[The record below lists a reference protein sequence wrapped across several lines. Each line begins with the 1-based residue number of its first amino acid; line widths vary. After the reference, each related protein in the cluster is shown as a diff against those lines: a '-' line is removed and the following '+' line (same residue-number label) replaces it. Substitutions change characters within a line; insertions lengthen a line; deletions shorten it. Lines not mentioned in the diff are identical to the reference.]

1 MTTATTP
8 RPGDPSWWFA
18 EALAAERTVPAPPL
32 SGRIAVDTVI
42 VGGGYTGL
50 WTALALKRQAPAMTI
65 ALIEAAQCG
74 AGASGKNGGKV
85 SGYWSSLAGMVKTIG
100 PDGALAVARAG
111 GKAQDAVH
119 AFATA
124 QGRDVWWREGGSVSI
139 SASPAQDA
147 DLAAPVEVARALGV
161 ADTVQALTP
170 AAVARICKSPV
181 FRGGVFFPEG
191 ATIQPARLARALR
204 QAVIEAGVTIYE
216 QTAMTGLDK
225 ASPNRVRT
233 ANGEIIAR
241 DVVLATNAALARD
254 SFVAPHVSVFSSYAL
269 MTEAAPDRLET
280 LGWRQDVGAT
290 DSRMF
295 IHYFRKTPDGRVLM
309 GTGSGPISF
318 NGDPDA
324 PQLRGDVASAERAAR
339 GLRRLLPAFAGVPIA
354 RSWGGPIEVS
364 ADRLPFF
371 RTMPG
376 TRVHL
381 ACGYSGHGVNP
392 SYIGG
397 QCLASLVLGRQDEW
411 TALPFCTRELP
422 RLPPEPFRYYGGRAV
437 RWGILTCEEAQDKGQ
452 AAPMAAR
459 AIANLPRLFGLKI
472 GTR

>member
-8 RPGDPSWWFA
+8 APGDPSWWLT
-18 EALAAERTVPAPPL
+18 EALAAERPAPAQPL
-32 SGRIAVDTVI
+32 SGRITVDIVI

-50 WTALALKRQAPAMTI
+50 WTALALKRQAPQMSV
-65 ALIEAAQCG
+65 ALIETALCG

-100 PDGALAVARAG
+100 PDSALAVARAG
-111 GKAQDAVH
+111 AKAQDAVR

-147 DLAAPVEVARALGV
+147 ELAGPLEIARELGV
-161 ADTVQALTP
+161 ADTVEALTP
-170 AAVARICKSPV
+170 EAVAQICKSPV

-204 QAVIEAGVTIYE
+204 KAAIAAGVTVYE
-216 QTAMTGLDK
+216 QTPMIGLDK

-233 ANGEIIAR
+233 PGGEIIAR

-254 SFVAPHVSVFSSYAL
+254 PAAAPHVSVFSSYAL
-269 MTEAAPDRLET
+269 MTEPAPDRLEDH
-280 LGWRQDVGAT
+280 GWRQDVGAT
-290 DSRMF
+290 DGRMF
-295 IHYFRKTPDGRVLM
+295 IHYFRKTLDGRVLM

-318 NGDPDA
+318 NGDPEA

-354 RSWGGPIEVS
+354 KSWGGPIEVS

-376 TRVHL
+376 TRVHY

-397 QCLASLVLGRQDEW
+397 QCLASLVLDRKDEW
-411 TALPFCTRELP
+411 TVLPLCTRELP
-422 RLPPEPFRYYGGRAV
+422 RLPPEPLRYYGGRAV
-437 RWGILTCEEAQDKGQ
+437 RWGILTCEEAHDKGRE
-452 AAPMAAR
+452 APLAAR
-459 AIANLPRLFGLKI
+459 AIATLPRLFGLKI